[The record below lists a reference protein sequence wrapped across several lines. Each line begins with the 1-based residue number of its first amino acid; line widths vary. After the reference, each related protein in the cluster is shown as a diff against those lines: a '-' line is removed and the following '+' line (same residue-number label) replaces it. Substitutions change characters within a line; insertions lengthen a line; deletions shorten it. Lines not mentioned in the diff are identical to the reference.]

1 MIKKLLISVG
11 LLLLIGLG
19 VWRIF
24 FSEDTIKN
32 KIENISENL
41 NSYSLEANMEITNG
55 EEKRNF
61 NVKTGYLKN
70 NGQESFKVSLYDTS
84 INQEQILLRNADGV
98 YVLTP
103 RLNQV
108 HKFNSSWPTTS
119 VTPYLYQSLL
129 NVFEGEYEVES
140 VDDGIIVS
148 SKINYKNSSLYS
160 KQEIKFSNELVPV
173 WVNIYNDKGEAII
186 KVSFTKVEI
195 NNSFEDNY
203 FDVNESMNVSR
214 ENISEDV
221 VAPIDLPYMLTGSD
235 LNIELVDTVTVE
247 IEDESLHM
255 LVYKG
260 ENNFTV
266 IEKVSSVYDEI
277 EVIESNGDI
286 ALTINGFVRLEDSK
300 VSYNYNG
307 VDIVIY
313 GDSLDAGAYLNIVN
327 GMEVSTSK

>member
-1 MIKKLLISVG
+1 MLRYFILCS
-11 LLLLIGLG
+11 
-19 VWRIF
+19 
-24 FSEDTIKN
+24 T
-32 KIENISENL
+32 
-41 NSYSLEANMEITNG
+41 SYASTHVQHKTNEI
-55 EEKRNF
+55 
-61 NVKTGYLKN
+61 
-70 NGQESFKVSLYDTS
+70 
-84 INQEQILLRNADGV
+84 
-98 YVLTP
+98 
-103 RLNQV
+103 
-108 HKFNSSWPTTS
+108 
-119 VTPYLYQSLL
+119 
-129 NVFEGEYEVES
+129 
-140 VDDGIIVS
+140 
-148 SKINYKNSSLYS
+148 
-160 KQEIKFSNELVPV
+160 
-173 WVNIYNDKGEAII
+173 
-186 KVSFTKVEI
+186 
-195 NNSFEDNY
+195 Y